1 MPITL
6 GAKRKVK
13 KSLKPKAKIKTRGES
28 YALAKTAARRVIN
41 SQFEK
46 HYYDYDGGTVNLP
59 VSYSSSIY
67 KLTAVTAGSSDSTRS
82 GDRLTI
88 KSLQIRGTL
97 AVADTHNVMRVIIF
111 QYLGDDG
118 VAVPTSGQILEAPW
132 FNTINHVN
140 APYAKDYVG
149 YKVIVLWDSTYVLN
163 QDNQAKQFQIMLT
176 AGNFKRKAKPF
187 IQYQAASSNG
197 VGNIYM
203 MAVSDS
209 GAVTH
214 PTITWVSRLRFID
227 N

>member
-6 GAKRKVK
+6 GAKRKARK
-13 KSLKPKAKIKTRGES
+13 TIKPKAKIKTRGES

-41 SQFEK
+41 AQFEK
-46 HYYDYDGGTVNLP
+46 HYYDYDAILFP

-67 KLTAVTAGSSDSTRS
+67 RLTTTAQGDSDSTRS
-82 GDRLTI
+82 GDRITI

-97 AVADTHNVMRVIIF
+97 ASADAYNIMRVIIF

-118 VAVPTSGQILEAPW
+118 VAVPTSGQVLEGTY
-132 FNTINHVN
+132 FNTVNHVN

-149 YKVIVLWDSTYVLN
+149 YKVIVLWDSTYVVD
-163 QDNQAKQFQIMLT
+163 QDDVAKQFQLMLT
-176 AGNFKRKAKPF
+176 AGNFKKKAKPF
-187 IQYQAASSNG
+187 IQYQAGTSNG
-197 VGNIYM
+197 VGNLYM
-203 MAVSDS
+203 MVVSDS

-214 PTITWVSRLRFID
+214 PSISFVSRLRFID